1 MKSNINFSYLVFLS
15 VVAALGGFL
24 FGYDTAVISGTTSQV
39 AQIFQL
45 DTLQQGWY
53 VGCALV
59 GSIVGVLLSGV
70 LSDKLGRKLT
80 MILSAVMF
88 SVSAIGC
95 AFCVDFNQL
104 VVYRIIGGV
113 GIGVVSVVSP
123 LYIWRNRQTLWGG
136 CTDAN
141 PKLLLNDT

>member
-88 SVSAIGC
+88 WLSGNIWLVSFKISYLCLPLFYETRTTPSCHPSGC
-95 AFCVDFNQL
+95 AYRQL
-104 VVYRIIGGV
+104 
-113 GIGVVSVVSP
+113 
-123 LYIWRNRQTLWGG
+123 
-136 CTDAN
+136 
-141 PKLLLNDT
+141 

>member
-53 VGCALV
+53 VG
-59 GSIVGVLLSGV
+59 
-70 LSDKLGRKLT
+70 
-80 MILSAVMF
+80 SA
-88 SVSAIGC
+88 
-95 AFCVDFNQL
+95 
-104 VVYRIIGGV
+104 
-113 GIGVVSVVSP
+113 
-123 LYIWRNRQTLWGG
+123 
-136 CTDAN
+136 
-141 PKLLLNDT
+141 

>member
-80 MILSAVMF
+80 MILSAVCF
-88 SVSAIGC
+88 
-95 AFCVDFNQL
+95 L
-104 VVYRIIGGV
+104 YLL
-113 GIGVVSVVSP
+113 SVVLFVSI
-123 LYIWRNRQTLWGG
+123 LISW
-136 CTDAN
+136 
-141 PKLLLNDT
+141 